1 MTADVSTRPAGK
13 VLLVDDDPILRK
25 MLEARLAKFGFQ
37 TVFAVD
43 GASAVLAARREQ
55 PDVILLDLGLPAG
68 DGFLVMNQV
77 RQLPRLSNVPIIIV
91 SASDTMT
98 DARAAAVGA
107 QGFLKKPVDYTM
119 LLVAIRRVLPSTPA
133 FRK

>member
-1 MTADVSTRPAGK
+1 
-13 VLLVDDDPILRK
+13 